1 MENIHKTLTF
11 ILLFVTAMFTAMAQS
26 ADVPGYEIKIN
37 AQNISQ
43 GSLYLQGYKGQEVF
57 VFDSAKV
64 KGRKSVVFKNNKK
77 TIPTGIYA
85 VVDRQGNEYVNL
97 IVDHNRKFNVNG
109 EEFDDRFVATAT
121 VEGSDENTQFVEFQ
135 KKLIT
140 SDNPV
145 AAAKL
150 FHEAIPASFLG
161 HFIKAKYNLYWQS
174 LLSESDNSDDST
186 QYQQLIHHYFGSY
199 TFDDGRLLHT
209 PIYLDVE
216 NYFLKILP
224 QNAETIG
231 SKAIDFLQRF
241 QDTESFEYYLSLLM
255 NMFDRTMYNMAAGQ
269 VFVKLYDTYCD
280 GKSFTT
286 LPNDL
291 IKYYQRTADRKRK
304 LLPGQTVPAL
314 KAYDIQ
320 NKEHL
325 SSNITKDYII
335 LWFWD
340 PDCDDCVEMTP
351 KLHAFY
357 QEFAHDYNVEVFAV
371 AITEDIERW
380 DNFCQEQQLSWIN
393 TCDGMNTPNYDFIDY
408 FDIITTPVIYLLDK
422 NHTIIAHSFPL
433 EDLHNY
439 FIH

>member
-1 MENIHKTLTF
+1 MKNIHKTLTF
-11 ILLFVTAMFTAMAQS
+11 IFLFVTAMFTATAQS
-26 ADVPGYEIKIN
+26 ADVSGYEIKIN

-57 VFDSAKV
+57 ILDSAKV
-64 KGRKSVVFKNNKK
+64 KGHKSVVFKNNKK

-85 VVDRQGNEYVNL
+85 VVDKQGNEYVNL
-97 IVDHNRKFNVNG
+97 IIDHNRKFSVNG
-109 EEFDDRFVATAT
+109 EEFDARFVATAT
-121 VEGSDENTQFVEFQ
+121 VEDSDENTQFVEFQ
-135 KKLIT
+135 KKLAT
-140 SDNPV
+140 SDNPYKV
-145 AAAKL
+145 AEL

-161 HFIKAKYNLYWQS
+161 HFIKAKYNLSNPS
-174 LLSESDNSDDST
+174 LLSEDNGDDST
-186 QYQQLIHHYFGSY
+186 QYQQLIHHYFDSY

-209 PIYLDVE
+209 PVYLDVE
-216 NYFLKILP
+216 NYFFEILP
-224 QNAETIG
+224 QHADTIG
-231 SKAIDFLQRF
+231 PKVMDFLHRF

-255 NMFDRTMYNMAAGQ
+255 NMFDHTMNNMAAEQ
-269 VFVKLYDTYCD
+269 VFVMLYDHFCD
-280 GKSFTT
+280 GKTFST
-286 LPNDL
+286 LHGDL

-304 LLPGQTVPAL
+304 ILPGQTIPAL
-314 KAYDIQ
+314 KAYDLQ

-325 SSNITKDYII
+325 SSDITKDYII

-357 QEFAHDYNVEVFAV
+357 QEYANDYNVEVFAV

-380 DNFCQEQQLSWIN
+380 DKFCREQKLSWIN
-393 TCDGMNTPNYDFIDY
+393 TCDGIDTPNYDFIDY

-433 EDLHNY
+433 EELHNF

>member
-1 MENIHKTLTF
+1 MKNIHKILTLILLTF
-11 ILLFVTAMFTAMAQS
+11 TALVSVVAQS
-26 ADVPGYEIKIN
+26 TDVSGYEIKI
-37 AQNISQ
+37 AAEDIRH
-43 GSLYLQGYKGQEVF
+43 GSLYLQGYKGQEAF
-57 VFDSAKV
+57 IFDSAKV
-64 KGRKSVVFKNNKK
+64 KGHKSVVFKNNKK
-77 TIPTGIYA
+77 SIPTGIYS
-85 VVDRQGNEYVNL
+85 VVDRQGNEYINL
-97 IVDHNRKFNVNG
+97 IIDKNRRFSVNG
-109 EEFDDRFVATAT
+109 TAFTAQFVSTAT
-121 VEGSDENTQFVEFQ
+121 VEGSEENSQFVEFQ
-135 KKLIT
+135 KNLVT
-140 SDNPV
+140 SDDPV
-145 AAAKL
+145 AVAKL
-150 FHEAIPASFLG
+150 FYEAIPASFLG
-161 HFIKAKYNLYWQS
+161 HFIKAKYNLSWQP
-174 LLSESDNSDDST
+174 LLSESNNSDDST
-186 QYQQLIHHYFGSY
+186 QYQQLVQQYFDSY
-199 TFDDGRLLHT
+199 TFEDGRLLHT
-209 PIYLDVE
+209 PVYLDVE
-216 NYFLKILP
+216 NYFLEILP
-224 QNAETIG
+224 QKAETIG
-231 SKAIDFLQRF
+231 PKAIDFLQRF

-255 NMFDRTMYNMAAGQ
+255 NMFDRTMNNMAAEQ

-314 KAYDIQ
+314 KAYDLHHQ
-320 NKEHL
+320 EHV
-325 SSNITKDYII
+325 STDITKDYVI

-340 PDCDDCVEMTP
+340 PDCDECVEMTP

-357 QEFAHDYNVEVFAV
+357 QEFANHYNVEVFAV

-393 TCDGMNTPNYDFIDY
+393 TCDGMDTPNYDFIDY